1 MLKNCAITV
10 LFCIYTFLVF
20 SCKKDEILEIN
31 GNSVILNSLVSKIED
46 NQYGGEVH
54 SLVIMKDDSII
65 FEKYFNGY
73 SREKKHALYSVT
85 KSFTSALMGICL
97 QKGLIGSIDDRVLDF
112 FPEYQDKLA
121 NYDPLKDDIT
131 VRDLLTMTAGL
142 AWDEWSIPYSNP
154 DNLIFNMT
162 NSNDWVKYVLDR
174 PMAHV
179 PGTYITYNSG
189 TSNVLSAIIT
199 KATGKSAKNFAA
211 ENLFNYLGI
220 TDYSWDNSTTN
231 VSVGGWG
238 LSLRP
243 IDMIKLGQLY
253 LHKGKWNN
261 VQVIPESW
269 VEESTQPHYQINKW
283 CDYGYQ
289 WWRYGDAMVESGA
302 LPTADVYFAS
312 GRGEQYIW
320 VLPSYNAVVACTAW
334 NDGVQKLEPVL
345 WEYVIKA
352 LDEL

>member
-20 SCKKDEILEIN
+20 SCKKDEKLEIN

-54 SLVIMKDDSII
+54 SLIIIKNDSVI

-97 QKGLIGSIDDRVLDF
+97 QKGYISSIEEPILDF
-112 FPEYQDKLA
+112 FPQYQGTIA
-121 NYDPLKDDIT
+121 NYDSLKEKIT
-131 VRDLLTMTAGL
+131 IADLLTMRAGFS
-142 AWDEWSIPYSNP
+142 WDEWSIPYSNS
-154 DNLIFNMT
+154 DNLIFKMT
-162 NSNDWVKYVLDR
+162 NSNNWVKFVLDQ
-174 PMAHV
+174 PMAYV
-179 PGTYITYNSG
+179 PGTHFTYNSG
-189 TSNVLSAIIT
+189 VSNILSAIIT
-199 KATGKSAKNFAA
+199 KATGKSAKTFAE
-211 ENLFNYLGI
+211 ENLFNHLGI
-220 TDYSWDNSTTN
+220 KDLSWDNSATN

-243 IDMIKLGQLY
+243 IDMVKFGQLY
-253 LHKGKWNN
+253 LHKGRWND
-261 VQVIPESW
+261 VQIIPENW
-269 VEESTQPHYQINKW
+269 VEESIQPHCQANKW

-289 WWRYGDAMVESGA
+289 WWRYGKAMERPDV
-302 LPTADVYFAS
+302 LPVADVFFAS

-320 VLPSYNAVVACTAW
+320 VLPSYNAVAVCTAW
-334 NDGVQKLEPVL
+334 NDGQQKLEPVL
-345 WEYVIKA
+345 WEYVVKA